1 MILKNARIYSNEEL
15 KLGSIYISNGK
26 FNKIIFYL
34 QKDKAYF
41 EDIIDDDVI
50 DCEKKILLPGIIDV
64 HSHLR
69 DLGQSEKETFTT
81 GTRAAIASGI
91 TTVFNMPNTIPPAI
105 TSQNVKN
112 WMDTAR
118 TNTYV
123 DIGFIA
129 GVPKNL
135 NQEEFENISNLDVI
149 GFKIYPHSPL
159 SKIDWLK
166 PKNIE
171 KILFLASKYEVPLF
185 IHPEM
190 PIKFSETQNKF
201 KNYAIK
207 NDAPLKIFDE
217 THSSDNEKDFII
229 HFQKHYERF
238 IINNR
243 KISTYPHI
251 HFCHVSSKEAL
262 YVILNA
268 RFETSLLN
276 FTFEIT
282 PHHLLLNKNMKFELD
297 SYGKVLPPLRKE
309 IDRNFIYLNLK
320 KGKIDMIATDHAPH
334 TIEEKSKPFIDAPS
348 GFPGFETYSVLL
360 LEKVFNSDIPLKN
373 FIKCSSEI
381 PAKSFGLNNKGFI
394 KEGYDA
400 DFYLVEITKP
410 YTVDPA
416 IFHTKAKFSPFKGFK
431 TTVKISEVFL
441 RGEKIFDGKQV
452 LDKKIG
458 KIIGKKK
465 EINNKKTINLS
476 DKNGS

>member
-26 FNKIIFYL
+26 FKKIIFNEH
-34 QKDKAYF
+34 KEEVHF

-50 DCEKKILLPGIIDV
+50 DCDKKILLPGIIDV

-69 DLGQSEKETFTT
+69 DLGQCEKETFTT

-91 TTVFNMPNTIPPAI
+91 TTVFNMPNTIPPAN
-105 TSQNVKN
+105 TFQNIIN

-118 TNTYV
+118 NNTYV

-129 GVPKNL
+129 GVPKDL
-135 NQEEFENISNLDVI
+135 NQEEFENISNLDII

-166 PKNIE
+166 SKNIE
-171 KILFLASKYEVPLF
+171 KILFLASKYKVPLF

-190 PIKFSETQNKF
+190 PIKFSEIQKKF
-201 KNYAIK
+201 KKGIIK
-207 NDAPLKIFDE
+207 NMDPLKVFNE
-217 THSSDNEKDFII
+217 THSSDNEKNFIN
-229 HFQKHYERF
+229 HFQKYYERF

-243 KISTYPHI
+243 QVSTYPHI
-251 HFCHVSSKEAL
+251 HFCHVSSKGAL
-262 YVILNA
+262 YSILNA
-268 RFETSLLN
+268 RFEMSLLN

-282 PHHLLLNKNMKFELD
+282 PHHLLLNNNMKFEKD

-309 IDRNFIYLNLK
+309 IDRNYIYLNLK

-334 TIEEKSKPFIDAPS
+334 TIEEKSKPFIDTPS
-348 GFPGFETYSVLL
+348 GFPGFETYPILL
-360 LEKVFNSDIPLKN
+360 LENVFNSDIPLKN
-373 FIKCSSEI
+373 FIKCSSEM
-381 PAKSFGLNNKGFI
+381 PARSFGLNNKGFI

-400 DFYLVEITKP
+400 DFYLVEKTKP
-410 YTVDPA
+410 YTIDPV

-431 TTVKISEVFL
+431 TTVKISKVFL
-441 RGEKIFDGKQV
+441 RGEKIFDGKQI

-458 KIIGKKK
+458 KIIGKKR
-465 EINNKKTINLS
+465 NK
-476 DKNGS
+476 